1 MNPIDLLKAE
11 HVGLRELK
19 ENISDYAHSK
29 KPIIATDRGKP
40 VKVFISYNAMVSLLE
55 MMRDFLDVKMPSALR
70 RGRKAIESGA
80 KGIPARRTL
89 QKFI

>member
-1 MNPIDLLKAE
+1 MHAIDLLRAE

-19 ENISDYAHSK
+19 ANMSGYAHSK
-29 KPIIATDRGKP
+29 KPVIATDHGKP
-40 VKVFISYNAMVSLLE
+40 LRVLVSYEDMVSILE
-55 MMRDFLDVKMPSALR
+55 MLRDLLAPKTAAALT

-89 QKFI
+89 DKLR